1 MLLKTI
7 RGMNQVLRVC
17 PICEGADIGATF
29 NNMMSDVGGFDMSYA
44 VGRCTSCGFHFAH
57 RLADEATFQ
66 NYYQAVSKYDVAS
79 KISQVDCER
88 INFAVKFCEILVDRS
103 EMIVDIGCG
112 FGAMLS
118 ALREGGWSN
127 IHGVDPAPN
136 SANCAKTLFD
146 LDSVHCGTMA
156 QAHTVVPLGQA
167 DVVCFMAVL
176 EHLPNLRADLLQVLE
191 KLKLGCRVLVEVPAV
206 EYFSAKNN
214 EPFGEF
220 SLEHIQ
226 FFTEISLSNLFKS
239 LGWEVEKTESLALP
253 LVGSGSIFGLFRRS
267 KCPTPNGSLDV
278 DNGQALRHY
287 VTESWSVLKT
297 ALQCIP
303 KGPLLIYGAG
313 SHSARLLPHLEKMP
327 DVQIVAVVDSNPNLL
342 DKKIGQWTIQS
353 PSVIEASPELP
364 VLVSSFRSQHEIA
377 SSLQSRY
384 PNPLVLMYG

>member
-1 MLLKTI
+1 MT
-7 RGMNQVLRVC
+7 QVRRVC
-17 PICEGADIGATF
+17 PICESADIEVTF
-29 NNMMSDVGGFDMSYA
+29 NNMMSDVGGFDMSYT

-66 NYYQAVSKYDVAS
+66 SYYQAVSKYDVAN

-88 INFAVKFCEILVDRS
+88 INYAVKFCEILVERS
-103 EMIVDIGCG
+103 EMIVDLGCG

-118 ALREGGWSN
+118 ALRKGGWSN

-136 SANCAKTLFD
+136 SANCAKKLFD

-176 EHLPNLRADLLQVLE
+176 EHLPNLRADLLKLLE
-191 KLKLGCRVLVEVPAV
+191 KLKPGCRVLVEVPAV

-226 FFTEISLSNLFKS
+226 FFTEVSLKNLFKS
-239 LGWEVEKTESLALP
+239 LGWEVEKKESLALP
-253 LVGSGSIFGLFRRS
+253 YVGSGSIFGLFRRS
-267 KCPTPNGSLDV
+267 KSSTLNGALDV
-278 DNGQALRHY
+278 DSGQVLRDY
-287 VTESWSVLKT
+287 VTVSSSVLKT
-297 ALQCIP
+297 ALQGIP
-303 KGPLLIYGAG
+303 MGPILIYGAG
-313 SHSARLLPHLEKMP
+313 SHSARLIPHLEKMP
-327 DVQIVAVVDSNPNLL
+327 GVKIVAVVDSNPNLL
-342 DKKIGQWTIQS
+342 GKQIGQWTIQS

-364 VLVSSFRSQHEIA
+364 VLVSSFRSQREIA
-377 SSLQSRY
+377 SRLQSRY
-384 PNPLVLMYG
+384 PNPLILMYG